1 MRRFDLSDPRTP
13 GGFETLSPKYAHTL
27 LLEGGQ
33 WHQQRERFERDAA
46 QRARL
51 AALGWVSVPIT
62 SRGLDDGSWL
72 ADLRRTLGLAAPQ
85 LALDLGPATA
95 AR

>member
-1 MRRFDLSDPRTP
+1 VSVFDDRGYVMRLDLCWPEHRVALHVDS
-13 GGFETLSPKYAHTL
+13 Y
-27 LLEGGQ
+27 Q

-62 SRGLDDGSWL
+62 SRGLDGGSWL
-72 ADLRRTLGLAAPQ
+72 ADLRRTLGLTAPQ
-85 LALDLGPATA
+85 LALDLGPPTA